1 MPARKAFQLM
11 SIATAATLT
20 GCGDDRNYP
29 DDFAARAAMDEK
41 AYVAAE
47 AARAAAAPTRAPSSQ
62 AAAPAPLAPVASA
75 DDAQWTEES
84 SGARSEDAR
93 GSAPDGSEET
103 AGGAE
108 PNYPDPRVVEQVAQ
122 ELGLPTPPAVPEKP
136 GDASYQKLARD
147 RKFDEFRR
155 MAARYVQL
163 KRSLLPYGEKLAQ
176 GVATPEERAL
186 HNRIEDAMAVEYPR
200 LNRYIWQDRWT
211 DDDRAAMGWIMSVQ
225 PD

>member
-1 MPARKAFQLM
+1 MDGARL
-11 SIATAATLT
+11 
-20 GCGDDRNYP
+20 C
-29 DDFAARAAMDEK
+29 
-41 AYVAAE
+41 AAE
-47 AARAAAAPTRAPSSQ
+47 PDHAAEEARAAAAPTRAPSSQ

-75 DDAQWTEES
+75 DDAQRIEES

-103 AGGAE
+103 TGGADPNDPD
-108 PNYPDPRVVEQVAQ
+108 PNYPDPRVVKQVAQ

>member
-47 AARAAAAPTRAPSSQ
+47 EARAAAAPTRAPSSQ

-75 DDAQWTEES
+75 DDAQLTKES

-93 GSAPDGSEET
+93 GSAPDASEET
-103 AGGAE
+103 AGGAD
-108 PNYPDPRVVEQVAQ
+108 PNDPDPRVVEQVAQ

-163 KRSLLPYGEKLAQ
+163 KRSLLPYGQKLAQ